1 MRRRVVKLD
10 ENVAARPL
18 PARSVAAVEMLE
30 HEQCRRIVGLV
41 PDAYGRGLLGVMV
54 KIVPAAFQ
62 LKVTC
67 AGGSLAE
74 L

>member
-18 PARSVAAVEMLE
+18 PARSVAAVEMSNMNKVAA
-30 HEQCRRIVGLV
+30 IVGLV

-62 LKVTC
+62 LKATC
-67 AGGSLAE
+67 AVGSLAE